1 MILSKPNYIKIYG
14 HRGARGDL
22 PENTLESFKYLF
34 KNNINAYETDILI
47 SKDLIPVI
55 THDFRLDPSFTK
67 DNEGNWITD
76 ENIIIFDLSYD
87 ELLKFDVGALNKL
100 SRYGRRFV
108 NQKTL
113 ENQKIPKLSELLELS
128 SKNKSENLLINLEIK
143 STPDEENL
151 TPTPEEMVKL
161 VMQEVNKS
169 NLQNKIIISSFDWRT
184 LTEIKNHYPEISR
197 AYLSFQQ
204 QTGIKIKNTI
214 YNRSPWMSF
223 LPFFEKYELPK
234 IIKSQGGKAW
244 HPYHKDITKKLV
256 EISHQEDLPVNVWTV
271 NEEYDMLKMIEYSV
285 DGIMTDYPLRL
296 KELCDKENICLLYT
310 SPSPRDPE

>member
-87 ELLKFDVGALNKL
+87 ELLKFDVGSLNKL

-161 VMQEVNKS
+161 VMKEVNKS

-184 LTEIKNHYPEISR
+184 LTEIKNLYPEISR

-214 YNRSPWMSF
+214 YNRSPWMSY

-234 IIKSQGGKAW
+234 IIKSQGGKAL

-256 EISHQEDLPVNVWTV
+256 DISHQEDLPVNVWTV
-271 NEEYDMLKMIEYSV
+271 NEEYDMLKMIEYGV

-296 KELCDKENICLLYT
+296 KELCDKENINWF
-310 SPSPRDPE
+310 

>member
-76 ENIIIFDLSYD
+76 ENMIIFDLSYE
-87 ELLKFDVGALNKL
+87 ELLKFDVGSLNKL

-184 LTEIKNHYPEISR
+184 LTEIKNLYPEISR

-204 QTGIKIKNTI
+204 QAGIKIKNTI
-214 YNRSPWMSF
+214 YNRSPWMSY

-271 NEEYDMLKMIEYSV
+271 NEEYDMLKMIEYGV

-296 KELCDKENICLLYT
+296 KELCDKENINWF
-310 SPSPRDPE
+310 

>member
-55 THDFRLDPSFTK
+55 TYDFRLDPSFTK

-296 KELCDKENICLLYT
+296 KELCDKENINWF
-310 SPSPRDPE
+310 

>member
-87 ELLKFDVGALNKL
+87 ELLEFDVGSLNKL

-184 LTEIKNHYPEISR
+184 LTEIKNLYPEISR

-204 QTGIKIKNTI
+204 QAGIKIKNTI
-214 YNRSPWMSF
+214 YNRSPWMSY

-256 EISHQEDLPVNVWTV
+256 DISHQEDLPVNIWTV
-271 NEEYDMLKMIEYSV
+271 NEENDMLKMIEYGV

-296 KELCDKENICLLYT
+296 KELCDKENINWF
-310 SPSPRDPE
+310 

>member
-1 MILSKPNYIKIYG
+1 MILSKPNHIKIYG

-34 KNNINAYETDILI
+34 ENNINAYETDILI

-55 THDFRLDPSFTK
+55 THDFRLDPSLTK
-67 DNEGNWITD
+67 DNEGNWIED
-76 ENIIIFDLSYD
+76 ENIKIYDLTYE
-87 ELLKFDVGALNKL
+87 ELLKFDVGSLNKL

-108 NQKTL
+108 NQKTS
-113 ENQKIPKLSELLELS
+113 ENQKIPKLSELLDLS
-128 SKNKSENLLINLEIK
+128 SKNISENLLINLEIK

-169 NLQNKIIISSFDWRT
+169 TLQNKVIVSSFDWRT
-184 LTEIKNHYPEISR
+184 LTEMKKLYPEISR
-197 AYLSFQQ
+197 AYLTFQQ
-204 QTGIKIKNTI
+204 QAGIKIKNTI
-214 YNRSPWMSF
+214 YNRSPWMSY

-256 EISHQEDLPVNVWTV
+256 DISHQEDLPVNVWTV
-271 NEEYDMLKMIEYSV
+271 NEEYDMLKMIEYGV

-296 KELCDKENICLLYT
+296 KALCEKRNIKWF
-310 SPSPRDPE
+310 

>member
-87 ELLKFDVGALNKL
+87 ELLKFDVGSLNKL

-184 LTEIKNHYPEISR
+184 LTEMKKHYPEISR

-204 QTGIKIKNTI
+204 QAGIKIKNTI
-214 YNRSPWMSF
+214 YNRSPWMSY

-234 IIKSQGGKAW
+234 IIKSQGGKAL

-256 EISHQEDLPVNVWTV
+256 DISHQEDLPVNVWTV
-271 NEEYDMLKMIEYSV
+271 NEENDMLKMIEYGV

-296 KELCDKENICLLYT
+296 KELCDKENINWF
-310 SPSPRDPE
+310 

>member
-1 MILSKPNYIKIYG
+1 MILSKPNHIKIYG
-14 HRGARGDL
+14 HRGARGEL

-34 KNNINAYETDILI
+34 ENNVNAYETDILI
-47 SKDLIPVI
+47 SKDFIPVI

-67 DNEGNWITD
+67 DSIGNWIED
-76 ENIIIFDLSYD
+76 ENIKIFDLTYE
-87 ELLKFDVGALNKL
+87 ELLRFDVGSINKL

-113 ENQKIPKLSELLELS
+113 ENQRIPKLSELLDLS

-151 TPTPEEMVKL
+151 TPSPEDTVKL
-161 VMQEVNKS
+161 VVNEINKS
-169 NLQNKIIISSFDWRT
+169 NLKDKIIVSSFDWRI
-184 LTEIKNHYPEISR
+184 LTEIKNQYPEISR
-197 AYLSFQQ
+197 AYLSYQQ
-204 QTGIKIKNTI
+204 VRGIKIKKTI

-223 LPFFEKYELPK
+223 LPYAEDHELPK

-244 HPYHKDITKKLV
+244 HPYRKDITKKLV
-256 EISHQEDLPVNVWTV
+256 DISHQEDLPVNVWTV
-271 NEEYDMLKMIEYSV
+271 NEEYEMLKMIEYGV

-296 KELCDKENICLLYT
+296 KELCVKENIKWF
-310 SPSPRDPE
+310 

>member
-1 MILSKPNYIKIYG
+1 MILSKPNHIKIYG

-34 KNNINAYETDILI
+34 ENNINAYETDILI
-47 SKDLIPVI
+47 SKDFIPVI

-67 DNEGNWITD
+67 DNEGNWIED
-76 ENIIIFDLSYD
+76 ENIKIYDLTYE
-87 ELLKFDVGALNKL
+87 ELLKFDVGSLNKL

-113 ENQKIPKLSELLELS
+113 ENQKIPKLSELLNLS
-128 SKNKSENLLINLEIK
+128 SKYISENLLINLEIK

-169 NLQNKIIISSFDWRT
+169 TLQNKIIVSSFDWRT
-184 LTEIKNHYPEISR
+184 LTEMKKLYPEISR
-197 AYLSFQQ
+197 AYLTFQQ
-204 QTGIKIKNTI
+204 QAGIKIKNTI
-214 YNRSPWMSF
+214 YNRSPWMSYM
-223 LPFFEKYELPK
+223 PFFENHELPK
-234 IIKSQGGKAW
+234 IIKSQGGEAW

-256 EISHQEDLPVNVWTV
+256 DISHQENLPVNVWTV
-271 NEEYDMLKMIEYSV
+271 NKDYDMLKMVEYGV
-285 DGIMTDYPLRL
+285 DGIMTDYPLKL
-296 KELCDKENICLLYT
+296 KELCEKENINWF
-310 SPSPRDPE
+310 

>member
-128 SKNKSENLLINLEIK
+128 SKNESENLLINLEIK
-143 STPDEENL
+143 STHDEENL

-296 KELCDKENICLLYT
+296 KELCDKENINWF
-310 SPSPRDPE
+310 

>member
-1 MILSKPNYIKIYG
+1 MTLSKPNHIKIYG

-34 KNNINAYETDILI
+34 ENNINAYETDILI

-55 THDFRLDPSFTK
+55 THDFRLEPSFTK
-67 DNEGNWITD
+67 DSEGNWIED
-76 ENIIIFDLSYD
+76 ENIKIFDLTYE
-87 ELLKFDVGALNKL
+87 ELLKFDVGSINKL

-108 NQKTL
+108 NQKPL
-113 ENQKIPKLSELLELS
+113 ENQRIPKLSELLDLS

-151 TPTPEEMVKL
+151 TPAPEDTVKL
-161 VMQEVNKS
+161 VVNEINKS
-169 NLQNKIIISSFDWRT
+169 NLKDKIIVSSFDWRT
-184 LTEIKNHYPEISR
+184 LTEIKNQYPEITR
-197 AYLSFQQ
+197 AYLTYQQ
-204 QTGIKIKNTI
+204 VRGMKIKKTI

-223 LPFFEKYELPK
+223 LPFYEDHELPK

-244 HPYHKDITKKLV
+244 HPYRKDITKKLV
-256 EISHQEDLPVNVWTV
+256 DISHQEDLPVNVWTV
-271 NEEYDMLKMIEYSV
+271 NEEYEMLKMIEYGV

-296 KELCDKENICLLYT
+296 KELCEKENINWF
-310 SPSPRDPE
+310 

>member
-1 MILSKPNYIKIYG
+1 LILSKPNYIKIYG

-87 ELLKFDVGALNKL
+87 ELLKFDVGSLNKL

-161 VMQEVNKS
+161 VMKEVNKS

-184 LTEIKNHYPEISR
+184 LTEIKNLYPEISR
-197 AYLSFQQ
+197 AYLSFLQQ
-204 QTGIKIKNTI
+204 AGIKIKNTI

-296 KELCDKENICLLYT
+296 KELCDKENINWF
-310 SPSPRDPE
+310 

>member
-87 ELLKFDVGALNKL
+87 ELLEFDVGSLNKL

-184 LTEIKNHYPEISR
+184 LTEIKNFYPEISR

-204 QTGIKIKNTI
+204 QAGIKIKNTI
-214 YNRSPWMSF
+214 YNRSPWMSY

-256 EISHQEDLPVNVWTV
+256 DISHQEDLPVNVWTV
-271 NEEYDMLKMIEYSV
+271 NEEYDMLKMIEHGV

-296 KELCDKENICLLYT
+296 KELCDKENINWF
-310 SPSPRDPE
+310 